1 MTDRPGDVAI
11 VGESAPM
18 RELRALIAR
27 VAPTRLPVLI
37 EGPTGSGKELVAAQ
51 LHRASGR
58 TGALVAFNVCAI
70 GDTMF
75 EDALFGHVRGA
86 YTGAIGEAMGFLR
99 EANGGTAFFDEISGL
114 PLPLQAKLLRAIETG
129 VFRPIG
135 AARDARSDFRPIA
148 ATNDDLAEL
157 VRDGRFRA
165 DLWHRLSGVVLR
177 VPALV
182 DRVDDIPMLAR
193 HFLGAAARVTDD
205 ATATLMTRAWPG
217 NVRELRQV
225 LEAARVFAS
234 GMIDAAAIDAA
245 VANRSA
251 AASKPNS
258 PARSLAERSELV
270 AALESAAWD
279 TGRAACELGI
289 HRATMYR
296 RMKRH
301 GIEGRGSPHP
311 APRTPPTCPACRADS
326 SPRRGAPRT
335 PAPLS

>member
-1 MTDRPGDVAI
+1 
-11 VGESAPM
+11 M

-51 LHRASGR
+51 LHRVSGR
-58 TGALVAFNVCAI
+58 TGSLVAFNVCAI
-70 GDTMF
+70 GETMF
-75 EDALFGHVRGA
+75 EDALFGHARGA
-86 YTGAIGEAMGFLR
+86 YTGAIGESLGFLR

-148 ATNDDLAEL
+148 ATNDDLGEL

-182 DRVDDIPMLAR
+182 DRVDDIPVLAR
-193 HFLGAAARVTDD
+193 HFLGPARMTEEAMAA
-205 ATATLMTRAWPG
+205 LMSRAWPG

-225 LEAARVFAS
+225 LEAASVFAN
-234 GMIDAAAIDAA
+234 GAIDVVAIEAA
-245 VANRSA
+245 LANRGA
-251 AASKPNS
+251 NASS
-258 PARSLAERSELV
+258 PARSLTERSELV
-270 AALESAAWD
+270 ALLESAAWD
-279 TGRAACELGI
+279 TSRAASELGI

-301 GIEGRGSPHP
+301 GIEVPNIQS
-311 APRTPPTCPACRADS
+311 
-326 SPRRGAPRT
+326 
-335 PAPLS
+335 

>member
-1 MTDRPGDVAI
+1 
-11 VGESAPM
+11 M
-18 RELRALIAR
+18 RQLRALIAR

-51 LHRASGR
+51 LHYASGR
-58 TGALVAFNVCAI
+58 TGGLVAFNVCAI
-70 GDTMF
+70 GETMF

-86 YTGAIGEAMGFLR
+86 YTGAIGESMGFLR

-135 AARDARSDFRPIA
+135 AARDSRSDFRPIA
-148 ATNDDLAEL
+148 ATNDDLSDL
-157 VRDGRFRA
+157 VRLGRFRA
-165 DLWHRLSGVVLR
+165 DLWHRMSGVVLR

-182 DRVDDIPMLAR
+182 DRIDDIPLLAH
-193 HFLGAAARVTDD
+193 HFLGAGARVTDD
-205 ATATLMTRAWPG
+205 AMAALMSRAWPG

-225 LEAARVFAS
+225 LEASSVFAN
-234 GMIDAAAIDAA
+234 GAIDAAAIDVA
-245 VANRSA
+245 VANRAPST
-251 AASKPNS
+251 PNTNS

-270 AALESAAWD
+270 AALEGAAWD
-279 TGRAACELGI
+279 TSRAASELGI

-301 GIEGRGSPHP
+301 GIEIPLRTQRT
-311 APRTPPTCPACRADS
+311 APGLRSAAQRA
-326 SPRRGAPRT
+326 
-335 PAPLS
+335 

>member
-1 MTDRPGDVAI
+1 MSEHASDVAL

-18 RELRALIAR
+18 RELRALVAR
-27 VAPTRLPVLI
+27 VAPTKLPVLI

-70 GDTMF
+70 GESMF

-86 YTGAIGEAMGFLR
+86 YTGAIGESMGFLR

-148 ATNDDLAEL
+148 ATNDDLSEL
-157 VRDGRFRA
+157 VREGRFRA

-177 VPALV
+177 VAALV
-182 DRVDDIPMLAR
+182 DRIDDIPLLAR
-193 HFLGAAARVTDD
+193 HFLGAAPRVTDD
-205 ATATLMTRAWPG
+205 AMASLTSRAWPG

-225 LEAARVFAS
+225 LEAARVFS
-234 GMIDAAAIDAA
+234 HGSIDSAAIEAA
-245 VANRSA
+245 IANRGTSA
-251 AASKPNS
+251 SNANS

-270 AALESAAWD
+270 AVLESAAWD
-279 TGRAACELGI
+279 TSRAASELGI

-301 GIEGRGSPHP
+301 GIEVPALGATSPVCPGDSSRRRDGRRMP
-311 APRTPPTCPACRADS
+311 APPS
-326 SPRRGAPRT
+326 
-335 PAPLS
+335 

>member
-1 MTDRPGDVAI
+1 MIERSTEASLI
-11 VGESAPM
+11 GESAPM
-18 RELRALIAR
+18 RELRALVAR

-70 GDTMF
+70 GESMF

-86 YTGAIGEAMGFLR
+86 YTGAIGESMGFLR

-114 PLPLQAKLLRAIETG
+114 PMPLQAKLLRAIETG

-148 ATNDDLAEL
+148 ATNDDLSEL

-177 VPALV
+177 VPPLV
-182 DRVDDIPMLAR
+182 DRIDDVPALAR
-193 HFLGAAARVTDD
+193 HFLGTSAARLTDD
-205 ATATLMTRAWPG
+205 AIASLTARAWPG

-225 LEAARVFAS
+225 LDAASVFAN
-234 GMIDAAAIDAA
+234 GRIDAEAIDAA
-245 VANRSA
+245 LSNRGPDA
-251 AASKPNS
+251 RS
-258 PARSLAERSELV
+258 PARSLTERSELV
-270 AALESAAWD
+270 AVLQRAAWD
-279 TGRAACELGI
+279 TDRAASELGI

-301 GIEGRGSPHP
+301 GIEIPSV
-311 APRTPPTCPACRADS
+311 TSPACRAGS
-326 SPRRGAPRT
+326 SPRHDGRRM
-335 PAPLS
+335 PAQPS

>member
-1 MTDRPGDVAI
+1 MSERSGDVAI
-11 VGESAPM
+11 VGESALM

-58 TGALVAFNVCAI
+58 TGSLVAFNVCAI
-70 GDTMF
+70 GETMF
-75 EDALFGHVRGA
+75 EDALFGHARGA
-86 YTGAIGEAMGFLR
+86 YTGAIGESMGFLR

-157 VRDGRFRA
+157 VCDGRFRA

-182 DRVDDIPMLAR
+182 DRVDDIPLLAR
-193 HFLGAAARVTDD
+193 HFLGAAGRVTDE
-205 ATATLMTRAWPG
+205 AMASLMSRAWPG

-225 LEAARVFAS
+225 LEAARVFAN
-234 GMIDAAAIDAA
+234 GAIDAAAIDAA

-251 AASKPNS
+251 GSSKPNS

-270 AALESAAWD
+270 AVLESAAWD
-279 TGRAACELGI
+279 TGRAASELGI

-301 GIEGRGSPHP
+301 GIEIPHIQ
-311 APRTPPTCPACRADS
+311 S
-326 SPRRGAPRT
+326 
-335 PAPLS
+335 

>member
-1 MTDRPGDVAI
+1 VSARLGDNAL

-18 RELRALIAR
+18 RQLRALIAR

-51 LHRASGR
+51 LHCASGR
-58 TGALVAFNVCAI
+58 TGSLVAFNVCAI
-70 GDTMF
+70 GESMF

-86 YTGAIGEAMGFLR
+86 YTGAIGEAMGYLR
-99 EANGGTAFFDEISGL
+99 EANGGSAFFDEVSGL

-148 ATNDDLAEL
+148 ATNDDLTEL
-157 VRDGRFRA
+157 VRHGRFRA
-165 DLWHRLSGVVLR
+165 DLWHRMSGVVLR

-182 DRVDDIPMLAR
+182 DRIDDVPLLAR

-205 ATATLMTRAWPG
+205 AMAALMSRAWPG

-225 LEAARVFAS
+225 LEAASVFAN
-234 GMIDAAAIDAA
+234 GAIDAVAIAAA
-245 VANRSA
+245 VANRGTSA
-251 AASKPNS
+251 PNANS

-270 AALESAAWD
+270 AVLESAAWD
-279 TGRAACELGI
+279 TGRAASELGI

-301 GIEGRGSPHP
+301 GIEIP
-311 APRTPPTCPACRADS
+311 ATCLACRADS
-326 SPRRGAPRT
+326 LPHRGARRT
-335 PAPLS
+335 PARPS

>member
-1 MTDRPGDVAI
+1 
-11 VGESAPM
+11 M

-51 LHRASGR
+51 LHCASGR
-58 TGALVAFNVCAI
+58 TGSLVAFNVCAI
-70 GDTMF
+70 GETMF

-86 YTGAIGEAMGFLR
+86 YTGAIGESMGFLR

-148 ATNDDLAEL
+148 ATNDDLSEL
-157 VRDGRFRA
+157 VREGRFRA
-165 DLWHRLSGVVLR
+165 DLWHRMSGVVLR

-182 DRVDDIPMLAR
+182 DRIDDVPVLAR
-193 HFLGAAARVTDD
+193 HFLGGGASVTDD
-205 ATATLMTRAWPG
+205 AMAALMTRAWPG

-225 LEAARVFAS
+225 LEAASVF
-234 GMIDAAAIDAA
+234 GNGVIDATAIDAA
-245 VANRSA
+245 VANRGA
-251 AASKPNS
+251 RTPKNS

-270 AALESAAWD
+270 AVLESAAWD
-279 TGRAACELGI
+279 TSRAASELGI

-301 GIEGRGSPHP
+301 GIEI
-311 APRTPPTCPACRADS
+311 PTTCLACRAGS
-326 SPRRGAPRT
+326 SPRRGARRT
-335 PAPLS
+335 PAPPS

>member
-1 MTDRPGDVAI
+1 
-11 VGESAPM
+11 M

-51 LHRASGR
+51 LHCASGR
-58 TGALVAFNVCAI
+58 TGSLVAFNVCAI
-70 GDTMF
+70 GETMF

-86 YTGAIGEAMGFLR
+86 YTGAIGESMGFLR

-148 ATNDDLAEL
+148 ATNDDLSEL
-157 VRDGRFRA
+157 VREGRFRA
-165 DLWHRLSGVVLR
+165 DLWHRMSGVVLR

-182 DRVDDIPMLAR
+182 DRIDDVPVLAR
-193 HFLGAAARVTDD
+193 HFLGGGASVTDD
-205 ATATLMTRAWPG
+205 AMAALMTRAWPG

-225 LEAARVFAS
+225 LEAASVFAN
-234 GMIDAAAIDAA
+234 GVIDATAIDAA
-245 VANRSA
+245 VANRGA
-251 AASKPNS
+251 RTPKNS

-270 AALESAAWD
+270 AVLESAAWD
-279 TGRAACELGI
+279 TSRAASELGI

-301 GIEGRGSPHP
+301 GIEI
-311 APRTPPTCPACRADS
+311 PTTCLACRAGS
-326 SPRRGAPRT
+326 SPRRGARRT
-335 PAPLS
+335 PAPPS

>member
-1 MTDRPGDVAI
+1 VSARAGDNTI

-51 LHRASGR
+51 LHCASGR
-58 TGALVAFNVCAI
+58 TGSLVAFNVCAI
-70 GDTMF
+70 GETMF

-86 YTGAIGEAMGFLR
+86 YTGAIGESMGFLR

-148 ATNDDLAEL
+148 ATNDDLSEL
-157 VRDGRFRA
+157 VREGRFRA
-165 DLWHRLSGVVLR
+165 DLWHRMSGVVLR

-182 DRVDDIPMLAR
+182 DRIDDVPLLAH

-205 ATATLMTRAWPG
+205 AMAALMSRAWPG

-225 LEAARVFAS
+225 LEAASVF
-234 GMIDAAAIDAA
+234 GNGVIDATAIDAA
-245 VANRSA
+245 VANRGA
-251 AASKPNS
+251 RTPKNS

-270 AALESAAWD
+270 AVLESAAWD
-279 TGRAACELGI
+279 TSRAASELGI

-301 GIEGRGSPHP
+301 GIEI
-311 APRTPPTCPACRADS
+311 PTTCLACRAGS
-326 SPRRGAPRT
+326 SPRRGARRT
-335 PAPLS
+335 LAPPS

>member
-1 MTDRPGDVAI
+1 VSERLESTAL

-18 RELRALIAR
+18 RELRALVAR

-51 LHRASGR
+51 LHRASVR

-70 GDTMF
+70 GDAMF
-75 EDALFGHVRGA
+75 EDALFGHARGA
-86 YTGAIGEAMGFLR
+86 YTGAIGESMGFLR

-148 ATNDDLAEL
+148 ATNDDLSSL

-177 VPALV
+177 VPPLV
-182 DRVDDIPMLAR
+182 DRVDDVPLLAR
-193 HFLGAAARVTDD
+193 HFLGAAAGRLTDD
-205 ATATLMTRAWPG
+205 AIASLMSRAWPG

-225 LEAARVFAS
+225 LDAASVFAN
-234 GMIDAAAIDAA
+234 GAIDASA
-245 VANRSA
+245 IDVALSNRGTN
-251 AASKPNS
+251 PNS

-270 AALESAAWD
+270 AALQRAAWD
-279 TGRAACELGI
+279 TGRAASELGI

-301 GIEGRGSPHP
+301 GIEVPDSPP
-311 APRTPPTCPACRADS
+311 AALRSRPTSPVCRAGS
-326 SPRRGAPRT
+326 LPRHDGRRM
-335 PAPLS
+335 PARPS

>member
-1 MTDRPGDVAI
+1 
-11 VGESAPM
+11 M
-18 RELRALIAR
+18 RQLRANLAR

-51 LHRASGR
+51 LHYASGR
-58 TGALVAFNVCAI
+58 TGSLVAFNVCAI
-70 GDTMF
+70 GETMF

-86 YTGAIGEAMGFLR
+86 YTGAIGESMGFLR

-148 ATNDDLAEL
+148 ATNDDLSAL
-157 VRDGRFRA
+157 VREGRFRA
-165 DLWHRLSGVVLR
+165 DLWHRMSGVVLR

-182 DRVDDIPMLAR
+182 DRIDDVPLLAH
-193 HFLGAAARVTDD
+193 HFLGAGARVTGD
-205 ATATLMTRAWPG
+205 AMAALMSRAWPG

-225 LEAARVFAS
+225 LEASSVFAN
-234 GMIDAAAIDAA
+234 GAIDAAAIDVA
-245 VANRSA
+245 VANRG
-251 AASKPNS
+251 PNMPNTNS
-258 PARSLAERSELV
+258 PAQSLAERSELV
-270 AALESAAWD
+270 AALEGAAWD
-279 TGRAACELGI
+279 TSRAASELGI

-301 GIEGRGSPHP
+301 GIEIPLRTRKT
-311 APRTPPTCPACRADS
+311 APGLRSAAQRA
-326 SPRRGAPRT
+326 
-335 PAPLS
+335 

>member
-1 MTDRPGDVAI
+1 MTDRRSDVAL
-11 VGESAPM
+11 VGDSAPM
-18 RELRALIAR
+18 RELRALVAR
-27 VAPTRLPVLI
+27 VAPTRLSVLI
-37 EGPTGSGKELVAAQ
+37 EGPTGSGKELVAAE

-58 TGALVAFNVCAI
+58 TGAMVAFNVCAI
-70 GDTMF
+70 GESMF

-135 AARDARSDFRPIA
+135 ASRDARSDFRPVA
-148 ATNDDLAEL
+148 ATNDDLSAL

-177 VPALV
+177 VPPLV
-182 DRVDDIPMLAR
+182 ERIDDVPLLAR
-193 HFLGAAARVTDD
+193 HFLAGSRAIGDD
-205 ATATLMTRAWPG
+205 ALASLMSRPWPG

-225 LEAARVFAS
+225 LDAACVFADHVV
-234 GMIDAAAIDAA
+234 DAAAIDAA
-245 VANRSA
+245 LAHRGDGA
-251 AASKPNS
+251 IS
-258 PARSLAERSELV
+258 PPRSLAERSELV
-270 AALESAAWD
+270 AVLQGAAWD
-279 TGRAACELGI
+279 TTRAASELGI

-301 GIEGRGSPHP
+301 GIEIPQ
-311 APRTPPTCPACRADS
+311 PTAI
-326 SPRRGAPRT
+326 T
-335 PAPLS
+335 